1 MYFFT
6 HLFISRMLYAKF
18 KDEAALNR
26 WAFAFGN
33 VKPDLPPDC
42 FGERH
47 TLENTL
53 FIVYD
58 RANQLTGQP
67 LSKTEFS
74 IKLGEVCHFVCD
86 FFCHYHLS
94 ESLHKQIFPHLIY
107 ELSLHIRLYVLRF
120 LGKNALLRDV
130 RPPVKS
136 IAAMIYELRREYMQG
151 KKELKKDILYALDAS
166 ACTFK
171 SILQQVKYRP
181 DAAWESGPSVFSK
194 GENYEGSAIC

>member
-1 MYFFT
+1 
-6 HLFISRMLYAKF
+6 MLYAKF
-18 KDEAALNR
+18 KDEAVLSR

-74 IKLGEVCHFVCD
+74 VKLGEVCHFVCD
-86 FFCHYHLS
+86 FFCRYHLN

-107 ELSLHIRLYVLRF
+107 EIRLHVRLYVLRF
-120 LGKNALLRDV
+120 LGKNALLRDA
-130 RPPVKS
+130 RPPAKS
-136 IAAMIYELRREYMQG
+136 IASMIFELRREYMQG

-166 ACTFK
+166 ACAFR
-171 SILQQVKYRP
+171 SILQQAKYKP
-181 DAAWESGPSVFSK
+181 DAVWESGSVFSK
-194 GENYEGSAIC
+194 GERYEGSAIC